1 MQWKFKP
8 EVVKDGFYEG
18 YILVDFP
25 SYEER
30 NKIMKSLNFEFDQ
43 EKGSIPAKKAM
54 EIKDLMAKE
63 AIKRVKEVALIR
75 SECATEV
82 KTVEELDG
90 HPELAGVIDEIA
102 AFVMNGIKL
111 SKNL

>member
-1 MQWKFKP
+1 MKWKFIP

-18 YILVDFP
+18 YVLVDFP

-30 NKIMKSLNFEFDQ
+30 NKLMKSLNFEFDQ
-43 EKGSIPAKKAM
+43 EKGAIAAKKAL
-54 EIKDLMAKE
+54 EIKDVMAKE
-63 AIKRVKEVALIR
+63 AMKRVLEVALIR
-75 SECATEV
+75 CECASEV
-82 KTVEELDG
+82 KTKEELEC
-90 HPELAGVIDEIA
+90 HPELSGVVDEIA